1 MFLLQVR
8 KLKHRA
14 VKSLR
19 LGCTVFKWQ
28 SWDSDS
34 NCLLPLFAF
43 LSKMLYCPL
52 LWGETSNRTNGCPL
66 NAWPQNIDKGGEI
79 WDMSHDR
86 TLMLWNTMWY
96 AVDGNTDFI
105 LGADCAHVFL
115 LSPRT
120 APPPSQSV
128 STCSPAS
135 GTTVLITACMGA
147 TAERLSRKVCLSCMV
162 TEASTMT
169 RSSRL
174 SKHSMKQ
181 SGM

>member
-14 VKSLR
+14 VKSLC

-120 APPPSQSV
+120 PPRPPRVSLRVPLPVELPSWSLHVREQLQRGWAGRCV
-128 STCSPAS
+128 CPAW
-135 GTTVLITACMGA
+135 
-147 TAERLSRKVCLSCMV
+147 
-162 TEASTMT
+162 
-169 RSSRL
+169 
-174 SKHSMKQ
+174 
-181 SGM
+181 